1 MSREKILITTSW
13 ISTIGN
19 AILSVSKIIIGL
31 FAGSLAVVGDGIDSA
46 TDVVISIVMIFTAR
60 LINRPPSKK
69 YVFGYEKA
77 EGIATKI
84 LSLVIFYAGVQML
97 LSSTKNIFSDE
108 VKEIPSAI
116 AIYVT
121 IFSIIGKLLLASYQ
135 YKQGKKIN
143 SSMLT
148 ANAINMRNDVVI
160 STSVLLGLIFTFIF
174 KLPIL
179 DSITGL
185 IISLFIIKSSI
196 SIFIDSNVELMYGVK
211 DVNVYNKIFEA
222 VEKVPGAS
230 NPHRVRSRMIGNLY
244 MITLDIEVNPQI
256 TITQAHEI
264 ADAVEKSII
273 NSVDNV
279 YDILVHVE
287 PKKLGFA
294 SSDDEKQNY
303 ERMKNSV
310 MEEVRRI
317 FKPEFLNRIDETI
330 VFRSLNKNDMKQIVT
345 LMLKDLTDRCKSQM
359 DITLHVR
366 DSVKNYIVE
375 KAYEPKYGARPL
387 RRKIQNEIEDQLAE
401 EILDGKVK
409 KGDEVIVTTKKNAVV
424 FEVKEQ

>member
-196 SIFIDSNVELMYGVK
+196 SIFIDSNVELMDGVK

-244 MITLDIEVNPQI
+244 MITLDIEVTFWYMWNLP
-256 TITQAHEI
+256 
-264 ADAVEKSII
+264 V
-273 NSVDNV
+273 NV
-279 YDILVHVE
+279 RQE
-287 PKKLGFA
+287 
-294 SSDDEKQNY
+294 
-303 ERMKNSV
+303 KNSGSIKIWFDPSLHRV
-310 MEEVRRI
+310 SFTFLYHLSPTLPKALIHGDFRGGDRLFATYHRI
-317 FKPEFLNRIDETI
+317 YHLSPPDQSMINKEKRT
-330 VFRSLNKNDMKQIVT
+330 SL
-345 LMLKDLTDRCKSQM
+345 
-359 DITLHVR
+359 
-366 DSVKNYIVE
+366 Y
-375 KAYEPKYGARPL
+375 
-387 RRKIQNEIEDQLAE
+387 
-401 EILDGKVK
+401 
-409 KGDEVIVTTKKNAVV
+409 TTY
-424 FEVKEQ
+424 

>member
-1 MSREKILITTSW
+1 MSRENILIKTSW

-19 AILSVSKIIIGL
+19 AILSASKIIIGL
-31 FAGSLAVVGDGIDSA
+31 WAGSLAVVGDGIDSA

-84 LSLVIFYAGVQML
+84 LSLVIFYAGMQML
-97 LSSTKNIFSDE
+97 ISSIQSIFSDE
-108 VKEIPSAI
+108 VKD
-116 AIYVT
+116 
-121 IFSIIGKLLLASYQ
+121 KLMLASYQ
-135 YKQGKKIN
+135 YKQGKKID

-160 STSVLLGLIFTFIF
+160 SAGVLLGLIFTFIF

-196 SIFIDSNVELMYGVK
+196 GIFLDSNVELMDGVK

-230 NPHRVRSRMIGNLY
+230 NPHRVRSRMIGNRY
-244 MITLDIEVNPQI
+244 IITLDIEVNPQI

-264 ADAVEKSII
+264 AGAVEKSIESSI
-273 NSVDNV
+273 DNV

-287 PKKLGFA
+287 PAGECQT
-294 SSDDEKQNY
+294 DEKFGVD
-303 ERMKNSV
+303 K
-310 MEEVRRI
+310 
-317 FKPEFLNRIDETI
+317 
-330 VFRSLNKNDMKQIVT
+330 DMV
-345 LMLKDLTDRCKSQM
+345 
-359 DITLHVR
+359 
-366 DSVKNYIVE
+366 
-375 KAYEPKYGARPL
+375 
-387 RRKIQNEIEDQLAE
+387 
-401 EILDGKVK
+401 
-409 KGDEVIVTTKKNAVV
+409 
-424 FEVKEQ
+424 

>member
-1 MSREKILITTSW
+1 MKAKREQILIRTSW

-19 AILSVSKIIIGL
+19 AILSASKIIIGL
-31 FAGSLAVVGDGIDSA
+31 FAGSLAVLGDGIDSA
-46 TDVVISIVMIFTAR
+46 TDVIISIVMIFTAR
-60 LINRPPSKK
+60 IINQPPSKK

-97 LSSTKNIFSDE
+97 ISSIGSIFTDE
-108 VKEIPSAI
+108 SKEIPSAI

-135 YKQGKKIN
+135 YKQGKKID

-148 ANAINMRNDVVI
+148 ANAINMRNDVII
-160 STSVLLGLIFTFIF
+160 SSGVLLIFTFIF

-196 SIFIDSNVELMYGVK
+196 SIFIDSNVELMDGVK

-222 VEKVPGAS
+222 VEQVPGAS

-256 TITQAHEI
+256 TITQAHQI
-264 ADAVEKSII
+264 ADSVEKSIKSSI
-273 NSVDNV
+273 DNV

-287 PKKLGFA
+287 PAGECQT
-294 SSDDEKQNY
+294 DEK
-303 ERMKNSV
+303 
-310 MEEVRRI
+310 
-317 FKPEFLNRIDETI
+317 FGID
-330 VFRSLNKNDMKQIVT
+330 
-345 LMLKDLTDRCKSQM
+345 
-359 DITLHVR
+359 
-366 DSVKNYIVE
+366 
-375 KAYEPKYGARPL
+375 
-387 RRKIQNEIEDQLAE
+387 
-401 EILDGKVK
+401 
-409 KGDEVIVTTKKNAVV
+409 KGMVN
-424 FEVKEQ
+424 